1 MENKGNKNNNK
12 RIGENIKKLRTEKGM
27 SQEKLGE
34 KIGKDSKAISGY
46 EKGIHAINGY
56 TLEAISNAL
65 EIPINKIL
73 DKSYNAHFEEDF
85 LKCLNQWEKE
95 MDSMKEY
102 ELLILEL
109 MKAMRE
115 NKMCMH
121 CKNE

>member
-1 MENKGNKNNNK
+1 MGNKDNENNK

-34 KIGKDSKAISGY
+34 KIGKDPKAISGY

-65 EIPINKIL
+65 EVPINKIL
-73 DKSYNAHFEEDF
+73 DESYNAHCEEEF
-85 LKCLNQWEKE
+85 LKCVDQWKKE
-95 MDSMKEY
+95 VNVTKEY
-102 ELLILEL
+102 GLLTLEL

-115 NKMCMH
+115 NKICMH